1 VHARSSVF
9 FILTLLIFALA
20 CLGDSLSPARAG
32 DGPPVT
38 RSQVILTADKYAG
51 VHWTMREE
59 NRTGVTCG
67 GTFLSNYPVGDRI
80 GVGYKWG
87 GWNDMD
93 DFLDK
98 ISRGYA
104 TGTGGGQTY
113 ETIPFDC
120 VVGVSCTGLVSRAW
134 HLAHKYTLNYADP
147 DIPRKLEEITHEIE
161 GVNIAAG
168 RVDGIRKGDVFINE
182 YHVML
187 FVYETTYG
195 VPMIIDSSREGVRF
209 RPVSWSMLA
218 SDGYSAIR
226 YNNTLEDS
234 DPPGTSSNP
243 LDIQPGMHEISIEG
257 NTRDVVS
264 IEFDS
269 YSIDPSFRQPG
280 PEVIYRMRIDGRVML
295 TASITES
302 KQEGINND
310 LHLLSSL
317 DRDDARM
324 ATDCLAKGDNSLEAV
339 LDAGIWYLIVD
350 SGNNF
355 PGEYTLSLSFGF
367 DPGSVRDPDSLSR

>member
-1 VHARSSVF
+1 MHARSSVF
-9 FILTLLIFALA
+9 FILTILILAQA
-20 CLGDSLSPARAG
+20 CLDDLLSPGKGRAV

-38 RSQVILTADKYAG
+38 RSQVILTADRYAR
-51 VHWTMREE
+51 VHWTMTEE

-87 GWNDMD
+87 GWNDSD

-98 ISRGYA
+98 ISRAYA
-104 TGTGGGQTY
+104 TGTGGG
-113 ETIPFDC
+113 
-120 VVGVSCTGLVSRAW
+120 L
-134 HLAHKYTLNYADP
+134 
-147 DIPRKLEEITHEIE
+147 
-161 GVNIAAG
+161 AG

-187 FVYETTYG
+187 FAYETTYG
-195 VPMIIDSSREGVRF
+195 VPMIIDSSYEGVRF

-226 YNNTLEDS
+226 YNNILEDS
-234 DPPGTSSNP
+234 DPPGTISNP
-243 LDIQPGMHEISIEG
+243 LDIQPGIQEISIEG

-269 YSIDPSFRQPG
+269 YSIEASVRQPG
-280 PEVIYRMRIDGRVML
+280 PEVIYKMRIDGTVML

-317 DRDDARM
+317 DRDESRM
-324 ATDCLAKGDNSLEAV
+324 ALDCLARGDNSVEAV
-339 LDAGIWYLIVD
+339 LDAGTWYLIVD

-355 PGEYTLSLSFGF
+355 PGEYTLSLPFGF
-367 DPGSVRDPDSLSR
+367 DPGGVRPTDSL